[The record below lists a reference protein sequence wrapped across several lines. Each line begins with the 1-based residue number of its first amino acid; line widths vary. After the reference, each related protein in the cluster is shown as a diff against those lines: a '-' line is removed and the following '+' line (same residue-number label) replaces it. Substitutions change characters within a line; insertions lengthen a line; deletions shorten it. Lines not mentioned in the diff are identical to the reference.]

1 MKWFTTAK
9 LSDHMEE
16 TPEGFLLIRDVAI
29 ARCGT
34 QLYRH
39 NEVPMLEADE
49 AGWLRIDREP
59 QEVFHTDTLA
69 SYEGK
74 PLVNDHPDEPVTPA
88 NWTDLAIGHIAN
100 IRRGSNADHDL
111 LFADILVTTD
121 KGIRLIRRASARSRS
136 ATTPPMSSRG
146 AGAGGRPASS
156 PTTSP
161 GR

>member
-1 MKWFTTAK
+1 
-9 LSDHMEE
+9 MEE

-74 PLVNDHPDEPVTPA
+74 PLVNDHPTSRSRPPTGPTWPSATSPTSGAAATP
-88 NWTDLAIGHIAN
+88 
-100 IRRGSNADHDL
+100 
-111 LFADILVTTD
+111 TTTCCSPTFWSPPT
-121 KGIRLIRRASARSRS
+121 RAS
-136 ATTPPMSSRG
+136 G
-146 AGAGGRPASS
+146 
-156 PTTSP
+156 
-161 GR
+161 